1 MSDNLE
7 HTKNRQIS
15 NQVNPAQV
23 DSNSSTNRQVITA
36 RGTEDG
42 LVLRIDGKA
51 DWSEIEIELDELL
64 GGRKKF
70 FSGGEVCLEWLERLP
85 TKEQSLELEQKLVE
99 DYGLKVCHKKR
110 KSLRRLRGGK
120 KSSKIEAIE
129 NSPLATENLESKNAS
144 SNNENSLSS
153 SIEITNDEDDN
164 FGSNLLQQVEML
176 ADGFDL
182 GQKNYYGI
190 DPSKG
195 PIIDRDLSEELRK
208 NYINRVS
215 EVIEE
220 ELLFDGDANSKIIT
234 GTIRSGQK
242 IETPFSLVVIG
253 DVNPGADLVAGGDIV
268 VIGSLRG
275 TAHAG
280 AYDDKGIDKFILALN
295 MQPVQL
301 RIGSVISRGSSEKSS
316 NAEIARIDNRRIIVE
331 NFNPKSFP
339 LKRKEV

>member
-7 HTKNRQIS
+7 HIENQSIS
-15 NQVNPAQV
+15 AQCVN
-23 DSNSSTNRQVITA
+23 DTRQVITA

-51 DWSEIEIELDELL
+51 EWTEVEIELDELL

-85 TKEQSLELEQKLVE
+85 TKEQSLELEQKLVQ

-110 KSLRRLRGGK
+110 KSLRRLKGGK
-120 KSSKIEAIE
+120 KTTKIETSKVNVTQQNADNIDNQYTE
-129 NSPLATENLESKNAS
+129 PDHKNNSIN
-144 SNNENSLSS
+144 
-153 SIEITNDEDDN
+153 ITNDEDDN

-182 GQKNYYGI
+182 ENKSYFGI

-195 PIIDRDLSEELRK
+195 PIIDKDLSEELRK
-208 NYINRVS
+208 NYISRVS

-220 ELLFDGDANSKIIT
+220 ELLFDGDANSKIIS

-253 DVNPGADLVAGGDIV
+253 DVNPGADLVAGGDII

-280 AYDDKGIDKFILALN
+280 AYDDKGIDKFILAFN

-331 NFNPKSFP
+331 NFNPKNFP

>member
-1 MSDNLE
+1 VSDNLE
-7 HTKNRQIS
+7 QTDNKQSHNLNIG
-15 NQVNPAQV
+15 
-23 DSNSSTNRQVITA
+23 SSRQVITA

-99 DYGLKVCHKKR
+99 DYGLKVCHKRR

-120 KSSKIEAIE
+120 KTSKIEEIASTSVSKQTN
-129 NSPLATENLESKNAS
+129 NSDVNPSDNSQ
-144 SNNENSLSS
+144 NN

-182 GQKNYYGI
+182 GEKTYYGI

-195 PIIDRDLSEELRK
+195 PIIDRDISEELRK

-220 ELLFDGDANSKIIT
+220 ELLFDGDANSKIIS

-242 IETPFSLVVIG
+242 VETPFSLVVIG

-316 NAEIARIDNRRIIVE
+316 SVEIARIDNRRIIVE
-331 NFNPKSFP
+331 AYNPRSFP

>member
-7 HTKNRQIS
+7 QTDNKQSHNLNIG
-15 NQVNPAQV
+15 
-23 DSNSSTNRQVITA
+23 SSRQVITA

-99 DYGLKVCHKKR
+99 DYGLKVCHKRR

-120 KSSKIEAIE
+120 KTSKIEEIASTSVSKQTN
-129 NSPLATENLESKNAS
+129 NSDVNPSDNSQ
-144 SNNENSLSS
+144 NN

-182 GQKNYYGI
+182 GEKTYYGI

-195 PIIDRDLSEELRK
+195 PIIDRDISEELRK

-220 ELLFDGDANSKIIT
+220 ELLFDGDANSKIIS

-242 IETPFSLVVIG
+242 VETPFSLVVIG

-316 NAEIARIDNRRIIVE
+316 SAEIARIDNRRIIVE
-331 NFNPKSFP
+331 AYNPRSFP

>member
-7 HTKNRQIS
+7 HTD
-15 NQVNPAQV
+15 NQY
-23 DSNSSTNRQVITA
+23 STKKSLDGQLIDGSKQVITA

-51 DWSEIEIELDELL
+51 NWGDIEVELNELL

-85 TKEQSLELEQKLVE
+85 TKEQSLELEKKLVQ
-99 DYGLKVCHKKR
+99 DYGLRVCHKRK
-110 KSLRRLRGGK
+110 KSLRRLKGGK
-120 KSSKIEAIE
+120 KTTTVKSLKDKSSDL
-129 NSPLATENLESKNAS
+129 SNLESKNS
-144 SNNENSLSS
+144 DNSNEFN
-153 SIEITNDEDDN
+153 ITNSEDDN
-164 FGSNLLQQVEML
+164 FGSDLLQQVEML

-182 GQKNYYGI
+182 EAKNYFGSKI
-190 DPSKG
+190 DHTKG
-195 PIIDRDLSEELRK
+195 PIIDRDLSEELRR
-208 NYINRVS
+208 NYISRVS

-220 ELLFDGDANSKIIT
+220 ELLFDGDANSKIMT
-234 GTIRSGQK
+234 GTVRSGQK

-268 VIGSLRG
+268 VMGSLRG

-280 AYDDKGIDKFILALN
+280 AYDDKNVDKFILALN

-301 RIGSVISRGSSEKSS
+301 RIGSVISRGSNEK
-316 NAEIARIDNRRIIVE
+316 AGKTEIARIDNRRIIVE
-331 NFNPKSFP
+331 NFNPRSFP